1 MHSSDVFKPVC
12 NLEEFPE
19 KSAGSLTVRPNWRL
33 FIVGLRPNRP
43 VTAPPAFTDKRSTDN
58 VRQKI
63 IAHEA
68 LFQAV
73 NRVKIFKFDWH
84 ALFHI
89 PGMTIALFKGL
100 RSGQDSCASERG
112 RWSIAVNSIDLT
124 GATGKPVFHLPVLN
138 MARDLISEIPG
149 LG

>member
-1 MHSSDVFKPVC
+1 MHSSDVFKPLC

-89 PGMTIALFKGL
+89 PGMTIALFYIKVCAPVRIHVP
-100 RSGQDSCASERG
+100 RSVAAGQSLSTA
-112 RWSIAVNSIDLT
+112 
-124 GATGKPVFHLPVLN
+124 
-138 MARDLISEIPG
+138 LI
-149 LG
+149 